1 MPFDSELLQ
10 VGLANVEPLAQ
21 AQAVLPRRLACNPA
35 SGNLVVI
42 TNPNLEDYHI
52 VHLRPFLRTAVD
64 GCFWVHSHMALI
76 PIHHCLVH
84 HLKLNRQLSQC
95 LVR

>member
-21 AQAVLPRRLACNPA
+21 AVLPLRLAYNPV
-35 SGNLVVI
+35 SGNLAMI

-52 VHLRPFLRTAVD
+52 VHL
-64 GCFWVHSHMALI
+64 
-76 PIHHCLVH
+76 
-84 HLKLNRQLSQC
+84 
-95 LVR
+95 

>member
-21 AQAVLPRRLACNPA
+21 AVLPRRLAYNPM
-35 SGNLVVI
+35 SGNLAVI

-52 VHLRPFLRTAVD
+52 VHLRPFPRIAVD
-64 GCFWVHSHMALI
+64 GCLWIHLHVALI
-76 PIHHCLVH
+76 PIHHCLVR
-84 HLKLNRQLSQC
+84 HLKLNRQLSQR
-95 LVR
+95 LVH

>member
-21 AQAVLPRRLACNPA
+21 AQVVLPPKLAYNPT
-35 SGNLVVI
+35 SGNLAVI

-52 VHLRPFLRTAVD
+52 VHLRPFPRTAVD
-64 GCFWVHSHMALI
+64 GCLRVHSHMALI
-76 PIHHCLVH
+76 PIQNCLVR
-84 HLKLNRQLSQC
+84 HLKLNRQLGQC

>member
-10 VGLANVEPLAQ
+10 AGLMNVEPLAQ
-21 AQAVLPRRLACNPA
+21 VVLPRRLACNPA
-35 SGNLVVI
+35 SRNLAVI

-52 VHLRPFLRTAVD
+52 VHLRPFPRTTVD
-64 GCFWVHSHMALI
+64 GCLRVHSQVALI
-76 PIHHCLVH
+76 PIHHCLVC
-84 HLKLNRQLSQC
+84 HLKLNRQLGQR